1 MEPIDDMIR
10 GLDDQQLQLLAAQ
23 ANRELRE
30 RSRRIDINEITAEK
44 MLDPKFAA
52 AVRAEVDRTLREV
65 S

>member
-1 MEPIDDMIR
+1 MEQIDEMIR

-23 ANRELRE
+23 ANREMRE

-52 AVRAEVDRTLREV
+52 AVRAEVERTLREV
-65 S
+65 

>member
-1 MEPIDDMIR
+1 MQPIDDMIR
-10 GLDDQQLQLLAAQ
+10 GLDDQELQLLALE

-52 AVRAEVDRTLREV
+52 AVRAEVERTLREV
-65 S
+65 

>member
-1 MEPIDDMIR
+1 MEQIHEMIQ
-10 GLDDQQLQLLAAQ
+10 GLDDQQLQLLAAR

-52 AVRAEVDRTLREV
+52 AVRAEVERTLREV
-65 S
+65 

>member
-44 MLDPKFAA
+44 MQDPKFAA

-65 S
+65 

>member
-1 MEPIDDMIR
+1 MQPIDDMIR
-10 GLDDQQLQLLAAQ
+10 GLDDQELQLLASE

-52 AVRAEVDRTLREV
+52 AVRAEVERTLREV
-65 S
+65 